1 MKKIKKLILL
11 GLFLYVSLG
20 ASAYSFSAV
29 NEDGVTIYYNI
40 ISSTKLTC
48 AVTHKGDYE
57 YSPIVS
63 YSGTVNIPETVTYN
77 GKTYSVT
84 SIGNYTF
91 YGCSGLTSV
100 TNLATEPQ
108 QISDDTFII
117 YGTLHVL
124 KGYKDVYAATDVWK
138 NFTIVDDAEDPTGI
152 EEIIDN
158 GKLIIDNSSVFDLQ
172 GKRVERMKQGN
183 VYIHNRRK
191 FIAK

>member
-1 MKKIKKLILL
+1 ML
-11 GLFLYVSLG
+11 GLFCMVSIG
-20 ASAYSFSAV
+20 ASAFEV
-29 NEDGVTIYYNI
+29 DGICYDIT
-40 ISSTKLTC
+40 SSTTC
-48 AVTHKGDYE
+48 EVAVKYPN
-57 YSPIVS
+57 YSGVVNIPANVS
-63 YSGTVNIPETVTYN
+63 YSGKTFSVTSIGWSAFGSCSGLTSAIIGN
-77 GKTYSVT
+77 SVT

-172 GKRVERMKQGN
+172 GKRVERMKQGE
-183 VYIHNRRK
+183 VYIRDGRK